1 MGLAQIK
8 LEITPNDERSN
19 MKTLQV
25 ARPPRNF
32 SLVIWTKAQQEAIV
46 IVIMKKRA
54 RGYHKRHVQKLDVG

>member
-19 MKTLQV
+19 MKTLRV
-25 ARPPRNF
+25 ARSPRNF
-32 SLVIWTKAQQEAIV
+32 KFRAQQKAIV

-54 RGYHKRHVQKLDVG
+54 RGYRKGHVQM